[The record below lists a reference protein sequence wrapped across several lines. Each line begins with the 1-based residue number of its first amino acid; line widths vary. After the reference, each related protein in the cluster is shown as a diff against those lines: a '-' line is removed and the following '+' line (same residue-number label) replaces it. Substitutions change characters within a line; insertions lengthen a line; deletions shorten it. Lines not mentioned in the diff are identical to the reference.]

1 MTISSIPM
9 TTDHYLY
16 VRCEG
21 SYDFESMADTYQR
34 SFEFAAAAERK
45 ALILDARGLGGEPPD
60 VFQRFRLGVRIAELQ
75 RGPGRGIMI
84 AGVGDE
90 GMVSPNR
97 FGELVAR
104 NRSAYARVFTQLDAA
119 IRWVKI
125 ELGVLRNPEPNPNRA

>member
-1 MTISSIPM
+1 MTISTIPM
-9 TTDHYLY
+9 TTDHYVY

-21 SYDFESMADTYQR
+21 SYEFESMALTYRR

-45 ALILDARGLGGEPPD
+45 ALILDARGLAGQPPSI
-60 VFQRFRLGVRIAELQ
+60 FERFRLGVRIAELQ
-75 RGPGRGIMI
+75 RGPGHGIMI

-119 IRWVKI
+119 IEWVKT
-125 ELGVLRNPEPNPNRA
+125 ELGVLTIPGSNPNRA